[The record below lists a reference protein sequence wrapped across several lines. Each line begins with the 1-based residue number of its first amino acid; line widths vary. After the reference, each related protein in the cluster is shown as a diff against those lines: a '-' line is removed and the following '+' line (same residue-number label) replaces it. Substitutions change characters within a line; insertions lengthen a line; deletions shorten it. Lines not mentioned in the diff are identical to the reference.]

1 MLEHY
6 LLFSSIGILL
16 SMLFSSAEI
25 SLIRSNP
32 LQINVWKKQNRIFAK
47 YSSHLIKDKDRTLI
61 LILIGINFSNVIASS
76 FLTLYLIDSQRANPM
91 PEELIIPFISLII
104 LVLAEVLPKTISKEY
119 SNTSLLVLTPL
130 LLFFKYL
137 FYPLI
142 IMFSAFNF
150 ITKGLENND
159 EEDND
164 DEERDDLE
172 HVYKE
177 ASQMDIVEEEQKEM
191 IENIFDF
198 GEDLIEKIMTPKS
211 EISSISIGDDPETIL
226 NFFIDSGHSK
236 LCVYE
241 GDSSN
246 IIGMISLYD
255 LFDSPTDI
263 RKIIKDVHYISSDK
277 KVIDVVRELQ
287 SSKHSIGVV
296 VDGSKKA
303 KGIVTAEDIFE
314 EVFGDF
320 EDEYDEKDES
330 IHLKKDG
337 SFIINASMSISK
349 FNEKFNNIIQSEYES
364 LAGYIINEIGR
375 IPKNREVFFLNIGQ
389 VKIIKA
395 SLRKIEIIQLYINK

>member
-6 LLFSSIGILL
+6 LLFSSIGIIL

-32 LQINVWKKQNRIFAK
+32 LQINVWKKQKRIFAN
-47 YSSHLIKDKDRTLI
+47 YASYLIKDKDKTLI

-76 FLTLYLIDSQRANPM
+76 FLTLYLIDEKRVNPM

-119 SNTSLLVLTPL
+119 SNTSLLVLTPI
-130 LLFFKYL
+130 LFVFKYL

-142 IMFSAFNF
+142 LIFNAFNF
-150 ITKGLENND
+150 IIKRL
-159 EEDND
+159 DNHD
-164 DEERDDLE
+164 DEIKDDDERDDLE

-177 ASQMDIVEEEQKEM
+177 ASEMDIVEEDQKEM

-198 GEDLIEKIMTPKS
+198 GEDVIEKIMTPKS
-211 EISSISIGDDPETIL
+211 EISSISIDDDPETIL

-241 GDSSN
+241 RNSDD
-246 IIGMISLYD
+246 IVGMISLYD
-255 LFDSPTDI
+255 LFDSPANI
-263 RKIIKDVHYISSDK
+263 RNIIKDVHYISSGK
-277 KVIDVVRELQ
+277 KVINVVRELQ
-287 SSKHSIGVV
+287 SSSYSIGVV
-296 VDGSKKA
+296 IDSNKKA
-303 KGIVTAEDIFE
+303 IGIVTAEDIFE
-314 EVFGDF
+314 AVFGDF
-320 EDEYDEKDES
+320 EDEYDIKDES
-330 IHLKKDG
+330 VHLKKDG
-337 SFIINASMSISK
+337 SYIINASMSITK
-349 FNEKFNNIIQSEYES
+349 FNESFDNIIQSEYES
-364 LAGYIINEIGR
+364 IAGYIINEIGR
-375 IPKNREVFFLNIGQ
+375 IPKNREVFFLSIGQ

>member
-32 LQINVWKKQNRIFAK
+32 LQINVWKKQNRVFAS
-47 YSSHLIKDKDRTLI
+47 YSSYLIKDKDKTLI
-61 LILIGINFSNVIASS
+61 LILIGINFSNVMASS

-130 LLFFKYL
+130 LLLFKYL

-142 IMFSAFNF
+142 IIFSAFNF

-159 EEDND
+159 EEIND
-164 DEERDDLE
+164 EEERDDLE

-211 EISSISIGDDPETIL
+211 EISSISIDDDPETIL

-241 GDSSN
+241 QESSN

-255 LFDSPTDI
+255 LFNSPTDI

-296 VDGSKKA
+296 VDSNKKA